1 MMDRTR
7 RRVGRPLA
15 KKFFLFTATLVFW
28 VVAVMLA
35 YDLRVDT
42 IDASRVA
49 LLCVVVV
56 LVSGAIAQFTSR
68 ALARPLSLLR
78 DGIMAV
84 QRGELTP
91 IQVSPTRDEVQF
103 LGESFNQ
110 IIEMLAASQK
120 DILQRTSE
128 LETANRQAREA
139 SRARDRL
146 LAHLSDELG
155 RPLHEIVSLVHGLEG
170 ELANEDASEELQTAR
185 HSAQSTLALLNQLLE
200 DASGPALN
208 PATSNGRNSATLP
221 AANS

>member
-1 MMDRTR
+1 MDRTR

-78 DGIMAV
+78 DGILAV

-110 IIEMLAASQK
+110 IIEILAASQK
-120 DILQRTSE
+120 EIRQRTSE
-128 LETANRQAREA
+128 LETA

-146 LAHLSDELG
+146 LASLSDELG
-155 RPLHEIVSLVHGLEG
+155 RPMHEIVSLVQGLEG
-170 ELANEDASEELQTAR
+170 ELANDDASEQLQTAH
-185 HSAQSTLALLNQLLE
+185 HSAQSTLALLNQLID
-200 DASGPALN
+200 DASDPALIA
-208 PATSNGRNSATLP
+208 ATSNGRNSATLP